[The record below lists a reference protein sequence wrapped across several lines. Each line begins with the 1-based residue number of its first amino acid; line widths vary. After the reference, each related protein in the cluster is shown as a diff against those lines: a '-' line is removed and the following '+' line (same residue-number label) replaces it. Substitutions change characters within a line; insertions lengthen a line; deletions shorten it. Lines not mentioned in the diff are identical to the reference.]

1 MTPRGAIEGQVQQQ
15 DVYAGLAEDSRK
27 SRPRVL
33 GYQLPH
39 LIFAYAASVGNT

>member
-1 MTPRGAIEGQVQQQ
+1 MTPRGAFEGHAQRQ
-15 DVYAGLAEDSRK
+15 DVYPGLAEDSRK

-39 LIFAYAASVGNT
+39 LIFAYAARMGNT